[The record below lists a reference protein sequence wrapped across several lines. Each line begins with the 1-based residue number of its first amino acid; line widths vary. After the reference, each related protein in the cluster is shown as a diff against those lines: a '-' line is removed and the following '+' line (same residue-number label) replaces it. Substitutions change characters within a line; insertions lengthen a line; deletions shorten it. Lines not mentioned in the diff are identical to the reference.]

1 MGVVNIFHRALWSG
15 VAVDLGTV
23 NTLVYM
29 PGRGVVL
36 DEPSVLAVRRS
47 TGDLVAVGK
56 PAAALWG
63 RSPGDVE
70 VIKPL
75 HDGVI
80 SNPDVCSLMLQ
91 GFLARVWRRHRLG
104 RSDAPVCVPGCATD
118 VERRALVRAVS
129 DGRPHF
135 QVTLVEEPVA
145 AALGSGVDLG
155 AGNAML
161 IVDIG
166 GGTTEMGV
174 VVAGGTT
181 RSCSIRVGGNEMDAA
196 IVQAVRSQL
205 GLSIGERTA
214 ERVKM
219 TLGLTGNTLD
229 SVLVGGLDPAEG
241 GPANSASAGRPR
253 EESSRTDHVGHP
265 LQPGRRS
272 GCPSPRPRPG
282 GSRPGRVPR
291 RRGRPAARRRHPSM
305 GENRLPGHGRRGSA
319 QVRVARP
326 GRNVGTKYPAQ
337 SRRPDGSPA
346 MRPPDG
352 DSRKLRL
359 TILLVL
365 IVCLFAALFARLWF
379 LQVING
385 PKAQAAAV
393 DNGVEVVYTPA
404 PRGEILDRDGRV
416 LVGNI
421 NLPVIEVN
429 RQVAVQ
435 DPAVVARLA
444 PLLGMTVKQLNTA
457 INNLEY
463 SPYAPVPVFPDAQPQ
478 QILYIQENPESLS
491 GGEGRQRA
499 GALVHCDGSRGGQH
513 RGLRGSTSTRPST
526 VS

>member
-104 RSDAPVCVPGCATD
+104 RSDALVCVPGCATD

-181 RSCSIRVGGNEMDAA
+181 RSRSIRVGGNEMDAA

-229 SVLVGGLDPAEG
+229 SVLVGGVDPAKG
-241 GPANSASAGRPR
+241 GHL
-253 EESSRTDHVGHP
+253 RTAEV
-265 LQPGRRS
+265 
-272 GCPSPRPRPG
+272 
-282 GSRPGRVPR
+282 
-291 RRGRPAARRRHPSM
+291 PAALVKKALERTM
-305 GENRLPGHGRRGSA
+305 SA
-319 QVRVARP
+319 ILSSLADVLA
-326 GRNVGTKYPAQ
+326 AL
-337 SRRPDGSPA
+337 
-346 MRPPDG
+346 PPD
-352 DSRKLRL
+352 LAQE
-359 TILLVL
+359 VL
-365 IVCLFAALFARLWF
+365 D
-379 LQVING
+379 Q
-385 PKAQAAAV
+385 
-393 DNGVEVVYTPA
+393 GVY
-404 PRGEILDRDGRV
+404 
-416 LVGNI
+416 
-421 NLPVIEVN
+421 
-429 RQVAVQ
+429 
-435 DPAVVARLA
+435 LA
-444 PLLGMTVKQLNTA
+444 
-457 INNLEY
+457 
-463 SPYAPVPVFPDAQPQ
+463 
-478 QILYIQENPESLS
+478 
-491 GGEGRQRA
+491 GG
-499 GALVHCDGSRGGQH
+499 GALLHGVDTQVWERTGCQATVVEDPLRCVL
-513 RGLRGSTSTRPST
+513 RGLAGMLEQSTQRSHAA
-526 VS
+526 